1 MTNLSDI
8 RHLINSD
15 NIEDAISALNNYI
28 TENPKSDEAYYLLGN
43 MYRKSN
49 DWRNAI
55 RNYCEAMELNPN
67 SQAKDAYEACIEI
80 LNFYNTDLFNP

>member
-1 MTNLSDI
+1 MNLLDI
-8 RHLINSD
+8 RKLIEAN
-15 NIEDAISALNNYI
+15 NIEGAISALNDYI
-28 TENPKSDEAYYLLGN
+28 VTNPNSDEAYYLLGN

-55 RNYCEAMELNPN
+55 KNYCEAIELNPD
-67 SQAKDAYEACIEI
+67 SPAKEAYEACIEV